1 MEAKAS
7 EESKTNPNDGE
18 GIKTHTDRTENVPK
32 WNKFLYEKNKIIKN
46 TLTNAFYLMRIL
58 CFAAQAHFILF
69 NMFVCVLNECVYV
82 VVGVFGPMFVLRSME
97 EHRTDQQRRNN
108 IYAG

>member
-1 MEAKAS
+1 MVER
-7 EESKTNPNDGE
+7 
-18 GIKTHTDRTENVPK
+18 IKIHTDRTENVPK

-69 NMFVCVLNECVYV
+69 NMFVCVLTESVYV
-82 VVGVFGPMFVLRSME
+82 VVGVSGPMFVLRLMM
-97 EHRTDQQRRNN
+97 EHRTDRQRRNN
-108 IYAG
+108 IYAE